1 MGLRTLRFS
10 LVFSLLSVVACDES
24 NTLVLDHPPAT
35 RVVIDS
41 SRCPRVEKCG
51 QCQLEFDA
59 WDRNGQPAE
68 FPTIVW
74 TSLNPSAAT
83 VTPSGRV
90 NGWTVSPGV
99 RIIAAVLETGAAD
112 TVNIAVVARNPP
124 ITCTPPGILEA
135 R

>member
-10 LVFSLLSVVACDES
+10 LVFSLMAIVACDES

-83 VTPSGRV
+83 VTPQGRV
-90 NGWTVSPGV
+90 NGWALGSA
-99 RIIAAVLETGAAD
+99 RIVAAVLETGAAD
-112 TVNIAVVARNPP
+112 TVNLAVVGRTPP
-124 ITCTPPGILEA
+124 ITCTPPGNLEA

>member
-10 LVFSLLSVVACDES
+10 LVFCLLPIVACDES
-24 NTLVLDHPPAT
+24 TTLVLDHPPAT

-59 WDRNGQPAE
+59 WDKNGQPAE

-74 TSLNPSAAT
+74 TSLNQAAAT
-83 VTPSGRV
+83 VTPTGRV
-90 NGWTVSPGV
+90 NGWEVSPGV

-112 TVNIAVVARNPP
+112 TVNLAVVSRNPP
-124 ITCTPPGILEA
+124 INCTPPGIVEA

>member
-1 MGLRTLRFS
+1 MGLRMLGFS
-10 LVFSLLSVVACDES
+10 LVFSLLPIVACDES

-51 QCQLEFDA
+51 VCQLEFDA

-74 TSLNPSAAT
+74 TSLDPSAAT
-83 VTPSGRV
+83 VNSQGRV
-90 NGWTVSPGV
+90 SGWALGSA

-112 TVNIAVVARNPP
+112 TVNVAVVARNPP

>member
-1 MGLRTLRFS
+1 MGLRMLGFS
-10 LVFSLLSVVACDES
+10 LVFSLLPIVACDES

-51 QCQLEFDA
+51 QCQLDFDA

-83 VTPSGRV
+83 VNSQGRV
-90 NGWTVSPGV
+90 NGWALGSA

-112 TVNIAVVARNPP
+112 TVNIAVVARTPP

>member
-10 LVFSLLSVVACDES
+10 LVFCLLPIVACDES
-24 NTLVLDHPPAT
+24 TTLVLDHPPAT

-41 SRCPRVEKCG
+41 SRCPRVERCG

-74 TSLNPSAAT
+74 TSLDPGSAT
-83 VTPSGRV
+83 VNTQGRV
-90 NGWTVSPGV
+90 NGWAVGAA
-99 RIIAAVLETGAAD
+99 RIIAAVL
-112 TVNIAVVARNPP
+112 
-124 ITCTPPGILEA
+124 
-135 R
+135 

>member
-1 MGLRTLRFS
+1 MGLRMLGFS
-10 LVFSLLSVVACDES
+10 LVFSLLPIVACDES

-51 QCQLEFDA
+51 QCQLDFDA

-83 VTPSGRV
+83 VTATGRV

-112 TVNIAVVARNPP
+112 TVNLAIVPP
-124 ITCTPPGILEA
+124 NGNITCTPPGILGA